1 MNGLGKQRR
10 TGLCDN
16 PTGQGQDAPATDSFP
31 KDRRSF
37 RDRWG
42 SLKFLSS
49 RLRAF
54 AGASAFSL
62 VEIMVA
68 LGIFSFVIVA
78 IMGTM
83 TVALNSTRDSEMKLR
98 AAHVGTAIMGCLKA
112 NATNTNI
119 PPVFFPYGE
128 YAKLTDLPGT
138 VEFSNIFVDRQG
150 LKVSSATDSNAA
162 FRLAW
167 RMTRDEEMTNLV
179 YCYLDLTWPPGA
191 ASTNAK
197 GSHRVASTILLPP

>member
-1 MNGLGKQRR
+1 MSGPGKQRR
-10 TGLCDN
+10 TDQCVN
-16 PTGQGQDAPATDSFP
+16 PARHGHPAHATRIFP
-31 KDRRSF
+31 KAGRFF
-37 RDRWG
+37 RGRWG
-42 SLKFLSS
+42 NFLSL

-112 NATNTNI
+112 NTTNTNI
-119 PPVFFPYGE
+119 PAVFFPYGE

-150 LKVSSATDSNAA
+150 LKVSSATDPNAA

-167 RMTRDEEMTNLV
+167 RMTRDAEMTNLV
-179 YCYLDLTWPPGA
+179 YCYLDLTWPPAA

>member
-1 MNGLGKQRR
+1 MNGPGKHWR
-10 TGLCDN
+10 TGQCVN
-16 PTGQGQDAPATDSFP
+16 PARHGQDAHATRFFP
-31 KDRRSF
+31 KAWRSF
-37 RDRWG
+37 RGRCG
-42 SLKFLSS
+42 SFLSL

-62 VEIMVA
+62 VEIMIA

-98 AAHVGTAIMGCLKA
+98 AAHVGTAIMGQLKA
-112 NATNTNI
+112 NTTNI
-119 PPVFFPYGE
+119 PTSFFPYGA
-128 YAKLTDLPGT
+128 YTNLTELPGT
-138 VEFSNIFVDRQG
+138 DESPTNLFVDRQG

-167 RMTRDEEMTNLV
+167 RMTRDAEMTNLV
-179 YCYLDLTWPPGA
+179 YCYLDLTWPPAA